1 MDRKFFCVLNLRMVP
16 IGKQT
21 KKKRAKKVKQNANF
35 FVASALYH
43 PLKLFLV
50 KTLKKTGFAEC

>member
-21 KKKRAKKVKQNANF
+21 KKRAKKVKQNANF